1 MNFIETK
8 KRILE
13 TYQEFIIKNLVD
25 NKMLEINRIIN
36 ENENFVTTSSCAG
49 RIIIIGKKAL
59 REKYNTNF
67 FLKTH
72 DALER
77 KYNIENLHFDNELWV
92 LYEPP
97 NIHIKCKDLKSAK
110 MLHQFALEAKLSKS
124 KFQSIKKP
132 YVVEILGTG
141 NLQIPIGFDGK
152 LAIDQN
158 YFNKVI
164 TVANK
169 ILIEEQNR
177 LKSLKELIQLN
188 EIN

>member
-36 ENENFVTTSSCAG
+36 DNENLVTTSSCAG

-59 REKYNTNF
+59 REKYNTHF

-72 DALER
+72 DALEK
-77 KYNIENLHFDNELWV
+77 KYNIQDLDFKNELWL

-97 NIHIKCKDLKSAK
+97 NIHIKCKDLTSAK
-110 MLHQFALEAKLSKS
+110 MLHQFALKAKLSKS

-152 LAIDQN
+152 LEIDQN
-158 YFNKVI
+158 YFDKIIN
-164 TVANK
+164 VANQ

-177 LKSLKELIQLN
+177 LKSLKELIKFK